1 MHSKFSQW
9 NLLDY
14 VIVRKFDMQKVCNV
28 KSLRDSLFEQTV
40 HSYVPK
46 VFRLLSQLLEIVS
59 MKLPKRL
66 DAENG
71 DA

>member
-1 MHSKFSQW
+1 
-9 NLLDY
+9 
-14 VIVRKFDMQKVCNV
+14 MQKVCNV